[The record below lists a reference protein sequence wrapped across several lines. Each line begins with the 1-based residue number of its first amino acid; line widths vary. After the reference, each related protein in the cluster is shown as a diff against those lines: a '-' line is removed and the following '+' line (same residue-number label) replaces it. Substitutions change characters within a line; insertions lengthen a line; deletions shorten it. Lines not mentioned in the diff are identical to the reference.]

1 MLTCYSPVRHSVFT
15 GVATGWTS
23 FDLHVLSTPPA
34 FVLSQDQTLHQDPHH
49 SFGYPAVRAARPL
62 NRKQSFQPWRK
73 SESRLGSMQMHYCKC
88 VIAFADWHSTDCCC
102 PYSANYFRFDPKALA
117 RPRIART
124 GFWHSLFRF
133 QGTTGT
139 HPEALVPI
147 PGGTDNPC
155 TWDQSSYGF
164 PVALS
169 KGLPEWPM

>member
-1 MLTCYSPVRHSVFT
+1 MAKIGEPAKHYYKCITANALLPSPTGTARIVVVRTV
-15 GVATGWTS
+15 
-23 FDLHVLSTPPA
+23 
-34 FVLSQDQTLHQDPHH
+34 Q
-49 SFGYPAVRAARPL
+49 
-62 NRKQSFQPWRK
+62 
-73 SESRLGSMQMHYCKC
+73 
-88 VIAFADWHSTDCCC
+88 I
-102 PYSANYFRFDPKALA
+102 ANYFRFDPKALA

-164 PVALS
+164 PAALS
-169 KGLPEWPM
+169 KALPEWPV

>member
-49 SFGYPAVRAARPL
+49 SFRSTARG
-62 NRKQSFQPWRK
+62 RKASGCKEKLEPWRK
-73 SESRLGSMQMHYCKC
+73 SESRLCITSNVYYHKC
-88 VIAFADWHSTDCCC
+88 SIAFADWHSTDCC

-139 HPEALVPI
+139 HPEALVPM
-147 PGGTDNPC
+147 PGGTENPC
-155 TWDQSSYGF
+155 TWDQSS
-164 PVALS
+164 
-169 KGLPEWPM
+169 